1 MYTGVQAG
9 AIHIFGE
16 FDNSLSGLWDIFN
29 SYIHHSAAV
38 INIYLDPTDGI
49 CKTLRIKLSFYIR
62 NNPYYPVVV
71 KK

>member
-1 MYTGVQAG
+1 MYRGVQAG

-16 FDNSLSGLWDIFN
+16 FDDSLWDIFN

-38 INIYLDPTDGI
+38 INMYLDPPDGI

-62 NNPYYPVVV
+62 NNPYYPVVE
-71 KK
+71 KR